1 MICILNAKNMLY
13 IVSINT
19 ISKIYYKNLK
29 PRKIIFYSYIRSK
42 TKKKKEKRNFKGI
55 KSNTTSNIWK
65 KSECIQQTSLFY
77 LVSSQPVFL
86 LALYPTRNDTVNIR
100 LYFTDICTIIYEY
113 DEMLNY
119 NRLISTLMY
128 NRRMRIS
135 ECKSHNSAL
144 KL

>member
-1 MICILNAKNMLY
+1 MICILNDKNILY

-19 ISKIYYKNLK
+19 ISKIYYRNLK
-29 PRKIIFYSYIRSK
+29 SREIIFHSYIRSK
-42 TKKKKEKRNFKGI
+42 TEKEKRNFKGI

-65 KSECIQQTSLFY
+65 ESECIQQTSLFY

-100 LYFTDICTIIYEY
+100 LYFNAICTVIYEY

-119 NRLISTLMY
+119 NILISTLMY
-128 NRRMRIS
+128 NRRMRI
-135 ECKSHNSAL
+135 KNIRM
-144 KL
+144 